1 MKIIKSDTCVN
12 VNKCVNYV
20 DKQGIS
26 PKKMTVIPFIP
37 LKEDT
42 KQICKNFASENRGG

>member
-1 MKIIKSDTCVN
+1 MKIIKSDTYVN

-26 PKKMTVIPFIP
+26 SKKNDSYSIYSI
-37 LKEDT
+37 E
-42 KQICKNFASENRGG
+42 RGH